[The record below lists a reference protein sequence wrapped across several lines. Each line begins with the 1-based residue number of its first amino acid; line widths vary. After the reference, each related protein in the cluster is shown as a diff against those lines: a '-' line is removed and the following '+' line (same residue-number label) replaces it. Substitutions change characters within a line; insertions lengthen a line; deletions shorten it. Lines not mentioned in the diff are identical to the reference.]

1 MIDLK
6 LDRMTHGSEI
16 AQQILAGGL
25 TMQEVPVRVRVSDY
39 ALRKRERSSA
49 ALRVAMQYLK
59 ARFTRKARVTR

>member
-16 AQQILAGGL
+16 VQQIISGGL
-25 TMQEVPVRVRVSDY
+25 KMQEVPVRVRVSDY

-49 ALRVAMQYLK
+49 ALRVAIRYIM
-59 ARFTRKARVTR
+59 ARFTR